1 MLPSKLR
8 PESPVKSRMGSE
20 FISLEMRSSKP
31 ETPSIK
37 ESEIEL
43 PFLLAVAVEEET
55 LLRSRVRK
63 LSPKPSTVVLLAR
76 SDCRVVST
84 TSKKTSFWPLM
95 RLISR

>member
-1 MLPSKLR
+1 MPVMLRLA
-8 PESPVKSRMGSE
+8 SPVKSRMGSAS
-20 FISLEMRSSKP
+20 ISLEMRSSKP
-31 ETPSIK
+31 ETPSTNAK
-37 ESEIEL
+37 EIEL
-43 PFLLAVAVEEET
+43 PSLLAVAVEEET